1 MDAKQYFQDFLPG
14 HTCFGCGSQN
24 SHGLGIRSYWDGEIA
39 ACEWQP
45 LPYHVGWAG
54 LTCGGIIATLVDC
67 HCIGTAMATAI
78 RNEGRALGSE
88 PRYLFVTGS
97 LQVKYLKPAENAL
110 PLRLEAQVQSI
121 KLDKK
126 YTVQCRVLSQN
137 TLVAEGDV
145 VALLVY
151 RSDRPT
157 EGNPIFV
164 PK

>member
-1 MDAKQYFQDFLPG
+1 
-14 HTCFGCGSQN
+14 
-24 SHGLGIRSYWDGEIA
+24 
-39 ACEWQP
+39 
-45 LPYHVGWAG
+45 
-54 LTCGGIIATLVDC
+54 
-67 HCIGTAMATAI
+67 MATAI